1 MRRLIRTSSAAFA
14 CTVILVLS
22 TGLTGLAQ
30 TTGVPAQNPTTGHKG
45 APNNTCGTSN
55 PVTPGN
61 AANAR
66 GSVFNTNGVSTLHYA
81 GNPNTS
87 SLAHSNSTASVSQY
101 DNACVRL
108 SSH

>member
-1 MRRLIRTSSAAFA
+1 MGRMLRDALTAAA
-14 CTVILVLS
+14 CVVVLTVG
-22 TGLTGLAQ
+22 TGLTAMADVDQ
-30 TTGVPAQNPTTGHKG
+30 PSQNPTTGQKG
-45 APNNTCGTSN
+45 APNNTCGSAN

-61 AANAR
+61 AANAP
-66 GSVFNTNGVSTLHYA
+66 GSPFNTNGNAGLHYA

>member
-1 MRRLIRTSSAAFA
+1 MRKLLAVALPLATALALALPATASAM
-14 CTVILVLS
+14 VS
-22 TGLTGLAQ
+22 
-30 TTGVPAQNPTTGHKG
+30 PTTGQKG

-61 AANAR
+61 SSNSP
-66 GSVFNTNGVSTLHYA
+66 GSPFNSSGTAGNNYA
-81 GNPNTS
+81 GNPDTE
-87 SLAHSNSTASVSQY
+87 SLEHSNSTATVSQY

>member
-1 MRRLIRTSSAAFA
+1 MVRKLRTLAFGSVFA
-14 CTVILVLS
+14 MAILLGS
-22 TGLTGLAQ
+22 M
-30 TTGVPAQNPTTGHKG
+30 TTGSALVNPTTGQKG
-45 APNNTCGTSN
+45 APNNTCGPDN

-61 AANAR
+61 AANAN
-66 GSVFNTNGVSTLHYA
+66 GSPFNPNGIAGMHYA

>member
-1 MRRLIRTSSAAFA
+1 MTVFRRFAVAAALVAMLSLGGATSA
-14 CTVILVLS
+14 
-22 TGLTGLAQ
+22 LALE
-30 TTGVPAQNPTTGHKG
+30 NPTTGHKG
-45 APNNTCGTSN
+45 APNNTCGASN

-61 AANAR
+61 AANAP
-66 GSVFNTNGVSTLHYA
+66 GSVFNPNGNSTLHYA
-81 GNPNTS
+81 GNPGTS

>member
-1 MRRLIRTSSAAFA
+1 MSHIRKLAVATAMVAVLAIGGATNAFA
-14 CTVILVLS
+14 L
-22 TGLTGLAQ
+22 
-30 TTGVPAQNPTTGHKG
+30 QNPTTGHKG

-61 AANAR
+61 SANAR
-66 GSVFNTNGVSTLHYA
+66 GSVFNSSGVSTLHYA

>member
-1 MRRLIRTSSAAFA
+1 MNPMRQLSVALTCVAAVA
-14 CTVILVLS
+14 ALGAAPVL
-22 TGLTGLAQ
+22 AME
-30 TTGVPAQNPTTGHKG
+30 NPTTGHKG

-61 AANAR
+61 AANSR

-81 GNPNTS
+81 GNPGTS
-87 SLAHSNSTASVSQY
+87 SLARSNSTASVSQY

-108 SSH
+108 SSK